1 MALIRNNAIIH
12 DSLSASKD
20 SEYSGNVRIVGIKG
34 MMIFLSRPAQD
45 SLNRAMFTTPLW
57 ENMNIN
63 IAYLSEIKLRFVSD
77 FTNPNAQ

>member
-34 MMIFLSRPAQD
+34 MIFLSRPAQD

-77 FTNPNAQ
+77 FTNQNAQ